1 MGRSLVRVVAWI
13 VDLDSLAA
21 IWSSSVMLE
30 EKGFVTLVYELRWK
44 LQADP
49 EPTLVNSPTGCI
61 KEIE

>member
-21 IWSSSVMLE
+21 IWSSSVMLAE
-30 EKGFVTLVYELRWK
+30 RGLVALVYELRWT
-44 LQADP
+44 LHADP
-49 EPTLVNSPTGCI
+49 EPTLVNSPTGHI